1 MASKYQFIS
10 ALSEQAAKDVAGSP
24 KRWMGYLDT
33 ASRLYRYP
41 FNEQLLIHAQR
52 PDATACASICKRQV
66 LSSKKWQLISSIFWQ
81 LSTSIL
87 YTPTDCSVGIF
98 LLKRK
103 FHFFHSL

>member
-10 ALSEQAAKDVAGSP
+10 ALSEQAAKDVADSP

-52 PDATACASICKRQV
+52 PDATACASLEMWNEKVGRWVNRGAKV
-66 LSSKKWQLISSIFWQ
+66 LPLLTIAAIFH
-81 LSTSIL
+81 
-87 YTPTDCSVGIF
+87 G
-98 LLKRK
+98 
-103 FHFFHSL
+103 